1 MKINPT
7 VFTFYTVKYQKPCTL
22 QRQNYLLCMVILTKN
37 NCNVSLF
44 FYDLRLDDRVRL
56 VGGVNDYIGKIKF
69 QYLGIWGSVCDRLFD
84 SRDAE
89 VVCREIGLQG
99 K

>member
-1 MKINPT
+1 MYCWSKE
-7 VFTFYTVKYQKPCTL
+7 VKKKYECA
-22 QRQNYLLCMVILTKN
+22 CIC
-37 NCNVSLF
+37 CNVSLF
-44 FYDLRLDDRVRL
+44 FSDLRLDDRVRL
-56 VGGVNDYIGKIKF
+56 VGGVNDYIGRIKF
-69 QYLGIWGSVCDRLFD
+69 QYLGIWGSVCDGKFD